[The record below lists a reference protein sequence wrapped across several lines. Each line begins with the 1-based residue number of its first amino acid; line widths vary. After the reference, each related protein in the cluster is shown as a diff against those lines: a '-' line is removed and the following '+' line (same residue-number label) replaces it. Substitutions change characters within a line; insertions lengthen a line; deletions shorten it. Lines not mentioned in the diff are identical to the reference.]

1 MRLSKYI
8 VLATLAVLLF
18 SCSRQKDRMEEAAP
32 SVGEVDQDIIAAV
45 RFAYSLEEKLWE
57 QEDKIDE
64 KEDVVTLFRKGF
76 SEELARDYADY
87 VWIDE
92 RGKNGTRYRMLRAGD
107 PVLFLPETIKVVNAE
122 GDRATV
128 HLKYRESTE
137 GPVTWEAHTDIVTL
151 RREHD
156 GWKIYDIK
164 TRED

>member
-32 SVGEVDQDIIAAV
+32 SVEEVDQDIIAAV

-87 VWIDE
+87 VWIEE

-107 PVLFLPETIKVVNAE
+107 PVLILPEVMKVVNAE
-122 GDRATV
+122 GDKAIV
-128 HLKYRESTE
+128 HLQYKESTE

-151 RREHD
+151 RREQD
-156 GWKIYDIK
+156 GWKIYNIK